1 MVQVRC
7 KAKRSSCSFSFLW
20 WQDQAQL
27 SQVVSF
33 LCKNPDPCQG
43 NEASP
48 GETKEEATNTD
59 KDTDETSVNI
69 SELDVESFQRLVVSA
84 RSVAST
90 RPSNLAKYT
99 TLPGQAAAGAAG

>member
-1 MVQVRC
+1 M
-7 KAKRSSCSFSFLW
+7 
-20 WQDQAQL
+20 
-27 SQVVSF
+27 SF
-33 LCKNPDPCQG
+33 LCKNSDPCQG

-48 GETKEEATNTD
+48 GETKEEAKDTN
-59 KDTDETSVNI
+59 KETDETSVNI

-99 TLPGQAAAGAAG
+99 TLPGQAAPGAAG